1 MYKYDAV
8 VVGSGNGGLS
18 TACTLAKAGK
28 KVLMVEQHNLPGGVA
43 SSFKRGRFEFESALH
58 ELASIGPEE
67 APADVRKL
75 LEQEYGVKI
84 PWHLIP
90 DIFRVINIDVD
101 DNYRVFGDVKMP
113 MGRQEF
119 EDKMEFYAP
128 GNRKAVQD
136 MYALYDECCLALA
149 YLEECK
155 GNPDTKVLMKKYP
168 NFLRVG
174 SYPVNKVL
182 DALKFTPAARKIMST
197 YWSYMAVD
205 LDHLSSIFYLM
216 MVCSL
221 VDIGAYIPDHTS
233 FQLTNAVYK
242 RFLEMGGEG
251 WFNCRA
257 TEVLFDD
264 EDKVC
269 GLKTT
274 QGDIETKHVI
284 WNGNPSLAYANN
296 IPERVI
302 PEREIKLA
310 NARKFSAR
318 MFVVY
323 LGLNKTYKELG
334 IEDYNIFINPGL
346 DSVSEYNRMSTDD
359 RIRSCAALCYNV
371 VNPNISPEGTCIVS
385 MTSAY
390 SADVWGDVTPEN
402 YFARKM
408 ELAEQSITL
417 YEKAVGVSLKPYI
430 EEIEVAT
437 PWTFARYAGV
447 PEGGVY
453 GYEAGGFDNCM
464 ARMMMYEDDYP
475 IKGLM
480 FTGASGPRGDGY
492 SESMITGNMIGRMVL
507 RDMAKEDE

>member
-1 MYKYDAV
+1 MAKYDAV

-28 KVLMVEQHNLPGGVA
+28 KVLIVEKHNLPGGVA

-58 ELASIGPEE
+58 ELASIGTEE
-67 APADVRKL
+67 NPADVRKL

-84 PWHLIP
+84 HWHHIP
-90 DIFRVINIDVD
+90 DIFRVISLNESGEKT
-101 DNYRVFGDVKMP
+101 RDVKMP

-128 GNRKAVQD
+128 GNRKAVKT
-136 MYALYDECCLALA
+136 MFELYDECLAALG

-155 GNPDTKVLMKKYP
+155 GHPETKVLMKKYP

-182 DALKFTPAARKIMST
+182 QALKFTPDAMKIMST
-197 YWSYMAVD
+197 YWSYMMVD

-233 FQLTNAVYK
+233 SQLENAMYNS
-242 RFLEMGGEG
+242 FLQMGGEG
-251 WFNCRA
+251 WFNCTA
-257 TEVLFDD
+257 KEVLFDD
-264 EDKVC
+264 KKRVC

-274 QGDIETKHVI
+274 QGEIETKHVI

-296 IPERVI
+296 IPAEVI
-302 PEREIKLA
+302 PERELKLA

-323 LGLNKTYKELG
+323 IGLNKTAEELG
-334 IEDYNIFINPGL
+334 IEDYNIFINAGN
-346 DSVSEYNRMSTDD
+346 DSVTEYNRMCSDEP
-359 RIRSCAALCYNV
+359 IKSCAALCYNI
-371 VNPNISPEGTCIVS
+371 VNPNISPKGTCMMS
-385 MTSAY
+385 MTTSY
-390 SADVWGDVTPEN
+390 CADVWGDVDPKD
-402 YFARKM
+402 YFRKKQT
-408 ELAEQSITL
+408 LAEQSIAL

-430 EEIEVAT
+430 EEMEVAS
-437 PWTFARYAGV
+437 PWTFCRYAGV

-453 GYEAGGFDNCM
+453 GYEAGGWDNCM
-464 ARMMMYEDDYP
+464 ARMMMYENDYP
-475 IKGLM
+475 IEGLM

-492 SESMITGNMIGRMVL
+492 SESLITGNMIGKMVL
-507 RDMAKEDE
+507 RDMAKEEM

>member
-1 MYKYDAV
+1 MYSYDAV

-28 KVLMVEQHNLPGGVA
+28 KVLLVEQHNLPGGVA
-43 SSFKRGRFEFESALH
+43 SSFRRGRFEFESALH
-58 ELASIGPEE
+58 ELASIGTDEN
-67 APADVRKL
+67 PAEVKKL
-75 LEQEYGVKI
+75 LEQEYGVKKLN
-84 PWHLIP
+84 WHHIP
-90 DIFRVINIDVD
+90 DIFRVISIDD
-101 DNYRVFGDVKMP
+101 DGKVFRDFKMP

-128 GNRKAVQD
+128 GNRKAVRD
-136 MYALYDECCLALA
+136 MYALYDEACRALA

-155 GNPDTKVLMKKYP
+155 GHPETKVLMKNYP
-168 NFLRVG
+168 NFLKVG

-182 DALKFTPAARKIMST
+182 DALKFTEEAKKIMST

-221 VDIGAYIPDHTS
+221 IDMGAYIPEHTS
-233 FQLTNAVYK
+233 FQLTNAVYS
-242 RFLEMGGEG
+242 RFLELGGEG

-257 TEVLFDD
+257 TEVLFDEND
-264 EDKVC
+264 AVC

-274 QGDIETKHVI
+274 KGDIQTKHVI
-284 WNGNPSLAYANN
+284 WNGNPSIAYANN
-296 IPERVI
+296 IPAKVI

-323 LGLNKTYKELG
+323 LGLNKSYKELG
-334 IEDYNIFINPGL
+334 IEDYNIFINPGN
-346 DSVSEYNRMSTDD
+346 DSVTEYNRMMKDEP
-359 RIRSCAALCYNV
+359 IKACAALCYNI
-371 VNPNISPEGTCIVS
+371 VNPEISPEGTCIVS

-390 SADVWGDVTPEN
+390 CADVWGDVEPKD
-402 YFARKM
+402 YFARKT
-408 ELAEQSITL
+408 ELAEQAISL
-417 YEKAVGVSLKPYI
+417 YEKAVGVSLRPYI
-430 EEIEVAT
+430 EEVEVAT
-437 PWTFARYAGV
+437 PWTFCRYAGV

-453 GYEAGGFDNCM
+453 GYEAGGWDNCM

-492 SESMITGNMIGRMVL
+492 SESIITGNMIGRMVL
-507 RDMAKEDE
+507 RDMEKEAE

>member
-1 MYKYDAV
+1 MYSYDAV

-28 KVLMVEQHNLPGGVA
+28 RVLMVEQHNLPGGVA
-43 SSFKRGRFEFESALH
+43 SSFRRGRFEFESALH
-58 ELASIGPEE
+58 ELASIGPEDN
-67 APADVRKL
+67 PAALRQL
-75 LEQEYGVKI
+75 LEKEYGIKKI
-84 PWHLIP
+84 NWHHIP
-90 DIFRVINIDVD
+90 DIFRVISIRDGEVLQ
-101 DNYRVFGDVKMP
+101 DVKMP
-113 MGRQEF
+113 MGRKEF

-128 GNRKAVQD
+128 GNREAVEK
-136 MYALYDECCLALA
+136 MYALYDECCLALE
-149 YLEECK
+149 YLEESK
-155 GNPDTKVLMKKYP
+155 GHPETKVLMKKYP

-182 DALKFTPAARKIMST
+182 DALKFTPKARRIMST

-221 VDIGAYIPDHTS
+221 IDIGAYIPDHTS
-233 FQLTNAVYK
+233 FELTNAMYDA
-242 RFLEMGGEG
+242 FLKMGGEG

-264 EDKVC
+264 GGAVR

-274 QGDIETKHVI
+274 KGEIATKHVI

-296 IPERVI
+296 VPAEVI
-302 PEREIKLA
+302 PERELKLA

-334 IEDYNIFINPGL
+334 IEDYNTFINLGL
-346 DSVSEYNRMSTDD
+346 SSVDEYARMGKDEP
-359 RIRSCAALCYNV
+359 IKSCAALCYNI

-390 SADVWGDVTPEN
+390 SADVWGEVDEKD
-402 YFARKM
+402 YFAKKT
-408 ELAEQSITL
+408 ELAEQAIAL
-417 YEKAVGVSLKPYI
+417 YEKATGVTLKPYI

-437 PWTFARYAGV
+437 PWTFSRYAGV

-453 GYEAGGFDNCM
+453 GYEAGGWDNCM
-464 ARMMMYEDDYP
+464 ARMMMYENDYP

-507 RDMAKEDE
+507 RDMQKEGE

>member
-18 TACTLAKAGK
+18 AACTLARAGK
-28 KVLMVEQHNLPGGVA
+28 KVLLVEQHNLPGGVA
-43 SSFKRGRFEFESALH
+43 SSFRRGRFEFESALH
-58 ELASIGPEE
+58 ELASIGSEE
-67 APADVRKL
+67 NPGDVRKL
-75 LEQEYGVKI
+75 LENEYGVERLT
-84 PWHLIP
+84 WHHIP
-90 DIFRVINIDVD
+90 DIFRVISIRDGEVLRDV
-101 DNYRVFGDVKMP
+101 RMP

-128 GNRKAVQD
+128 GNREAVQK
-136 MYALYDECCLALA
+136 MYALYDECLLALG
-149 YLEECK
+149 YLEESK
-155 GNPDTKVLMKKYP
+155 GHPDTKVLMKKYP
-168 NFLRVG
+168 NFLKVG

-182 DALKFTPAARKIMST
+182 DALKFTPDARKIMST

-205 LDHLSSIFYLM
+205 LDELSSIFYLM

-221 VDIGAYIPDHTS
+221 IDSGAYIPDHTS
-233 FQLTNAVYK
+233 FQLENAVYK
-242 RFLEMGGEG
+242 RFLELGGEG

-257 TEVLFDD
+257 EEILFD
-264 EDKVC
+264 ENKAVR

-274 QGDIETKHVI
+274 RGEIETKNVV
-284 WNGNPSLAYANN
+284 WNGNPSICYANN
-296 IPERVI
+296 IPADIV

-346 DSVSEYNRMSTDD
+346 DSVDEFKRMGHDEP
-359 RIRSCAALCYNV
+359 IKSCAALCYNI

-390 SADVWGDVTPEN
+390 TADVWGDVDEKD
-402 YFARKM
+402 YFRKKNEYAM
-408 ELAEQSITL
+408 QAIEL

-430 EEIEVAT
+430 EEIEVAP

-447 PEGGVY
+447 HEGVVY
-453 GYEAGGFDNCM
+453 GYHAGGFDNCM
-464 ARMMMYEDDYP
+464 ARMMMYEEDYP
-475 IKGLM
+475 IKGLK

-492 SESMITGNMIGRMVL
+492 SESIITGNMIGRMVL
-507 RDMAKEDE
+507 RDMAEEGK